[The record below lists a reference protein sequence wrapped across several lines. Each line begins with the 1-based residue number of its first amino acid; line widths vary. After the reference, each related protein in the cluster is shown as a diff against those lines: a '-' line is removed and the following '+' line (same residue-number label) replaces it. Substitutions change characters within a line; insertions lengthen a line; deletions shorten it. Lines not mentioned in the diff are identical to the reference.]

1 MTSCALASTPA
12 PALAPPPRL
21 QPYRHGE
28 LLRLLAPRSLAVVG
42 ASPRKGSFGDRVLA
56 NLTRFDGQVYP
67 VNAGHASIGGLRAYA
82 RIEDL
87 PTVPD
92 CAVLAVPR
100 DAVEDCVRACA
111 AAGVGG
117 AIVFASGYAET
128 GRDEGHALQ
137 LQLARI
143 AHTTGLRIVGPNC
156 MGLANYASGALM
168 SFTAYH
174 PQPQLLPHAIGVAS
188 QSGALSFSLG
198 EAIQRGTSFS
208 HLLSAGN
215 SCDVDVADLV
225 AYLSEEPSCRAI
237 VCVLEGMQQPLRL
250 RAAARLAWA
259 AGKPLIVHKLAT
271 GEDGA
276 AAAVSHTG
284 SLAGSHAAYLAMF
297 EDTGALVAERFEDI
311 IEMAAF
317 FAKAPRAKAE
327 GVSVLSSSGG
337 AAIMAADFAQ
347 KHGVPLPQ
355 PSPEAAA
362 TLARCIP
369 DFGSSRNPCDVTAQV
384 VTDPASLAMCAQAML
399 ADDVYGTLVLA
410 QPQAYAPAAQR
421 VAMVGELAP
430 RHGKMACNVL
440 VSQWADGP
448 GARES
453 EVHPHVAL
461 FRSMDR
467 CFATLA
473 AWHRRG
479 RLLAASAEAA
489 PPPRALP
496 EGAAQTAAAL
506 LAQARGQVMGESHA
520 KRLLAAYG
528 IPVTHE
534 ELVQTPAQ
542 AERAAQALGYPVA
555 LKVQSPQLPHK
566 TEAGVIRLHLA
577 DAHAVRAAYQAIM
590 ANAKA
595 AGAHVQVEGVVVQ
608 QMLPAGL
615 EIMVGARN
623 DALFGPLV
631 VVGLGGVMVELLDDT
646 VTALA
651 PVAHAQALRMLAG
664 LRGHALL
671 RGFRGAPAVDTDRLA
686 DAICRI
692 SQLIAD
698 HPQQILEIDV
708 NPMVCSHDRIT
719 AVDALVVTARHA
731 A

>member
-1 MTSCALASTPA
+1 MTLPATA
-12 PALAPPPRL
+12 PALPPRL
-21 QPYRHGE
+21 QPYRRDE

-67 VNAGHASIGGLRAYA
+67 VNAGHASIAGLRAYA

-87 PTVPD
+87 PAVPD

-128 GRDEGHALQ
+128 GSDEGRALQ
-137 LQLARI
+137 LRLARI
-143 AHTTGLRIVGPNC
+143 AHETGLRIIGPNC

-168 SFTAYH
+168 SFSSYH
-174 PQPQLLPHAIGVAS
+174 AQEPLPPQAIGVVS

-198 EAIQRGTSFS
+198 EAILRGTAFS

-225 AYLSEEPSCRAI
+225 AFLSEEPSCRSI
-237 VCVLEGMQQPLRL
+237 VCVLEGMQNPLRL
-250 RAAARLAWA
+250 REAARLAWA

-271 GEDGA
+271 GAEGA

-284 SLAGSHAAYLAMF
+284 SLAGSHAAYLALF
-297 EDTGALVAERFEDI
+297 EDTGAIVAERFEDI
-311 IEMAAF
+311 LEMAAF
-317 FAKAPRAKAE
+317 FAKAPRASAE
-327 GVSVLSSSGG
+327 GVAVISSSGG

-355 PSPEAAA
+355 PSQQATA

-369 DFGSSRNPCDVTAQV
+369 DFGSSRNPCDVTAEV
-384 VTDPASLAMCAQAML
+384 INDPASLATCARALL
-399 ADDVYGTLVLA
+399 ADEVYGTLVLA
-410 QPQAYAPAAQR
+410 QPQDYAPAAQR
-421 VAMVGELAP
+421 VRMLGEQAP
-430 RHGKMACNVL
+430 PRGKMACNVL
-440 VSQWADGP
+440 VSQWPDGP
-448 GARES
+448 SARES
-453 EVHPHVAL
+453 ELHPHVAL

-473 AWHRRG
+473 AWHRRE
-479 RLLAASAEAA
+479 RLLSAPAETS
-489 PPPRALP
+489 PGSRALP
-496 EGAAQTAAAL
+496 GDAAGTAAAL
-506 LAQARGQVMGESHA
+506 LAEADGQVMGESHA

-528 IPVTHE
+528 IAVTRE
-534 ELVQTPAQ
+534 ELVQTSAQ
-542 AERAAQALGYPVA
+542 AERAAEALGYPVA

-577 DAHAVRAAYQAIM
+577 DAQAVRAAYEAILV
-590 ANAKA
+590 NARA
-595 AGAHVQVEGVVVQ
+595 AGAHVQIEGVVVQ

-623 DALFGPLV
+623 DPLFGPLV
-631 VVGLGGVMVELLDDT
+631 VVGLGGVLVELLKDT

-651 PVAHAQALRMLAG
+651 PVGPAQALRMLAG
-664 LRGHALL
+664 LRGRALL
-671 RGFRGAPAVDTDRLA
+671 QGFRGAPPVDTGRLA
-686 DAICRI
+686 DAISRI

-698 HPQQILEIDV
+698 HPQQIQEIDV
-708 NPMVCSHDRIT
+708 NPLVCGPDGIT
-719 AVDALVVTARHA
+719 AVDALVVTRPHPA
-731 A
+731 